1 MVFMVIERFKN
12 RDPEPIYRRVRENGR
27 MLPEGLKYVASWV
40 EENFDR
46 CFQVMECD
54 DPKLFEQW
62 TSKWSD
68 LVEFEIV
75 RVSSSQEAAQKFE
88 SEGK

>member
-12 RDPEPIYRRVRENGR
+12 RDPGPIYRRVRENGR